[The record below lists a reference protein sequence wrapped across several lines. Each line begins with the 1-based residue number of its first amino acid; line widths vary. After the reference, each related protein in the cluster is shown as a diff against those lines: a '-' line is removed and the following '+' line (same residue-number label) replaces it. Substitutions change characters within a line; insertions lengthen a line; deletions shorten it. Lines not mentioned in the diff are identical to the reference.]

1 MNELE
6 VVKKYVDLLKIH
18 FGFDI
23 IIYDECRLLKDT
35 PLAEI
40 AEVGK
45 WHTNAYCLKIKENER
60 LQRRCVNLKQDFVRK
75 VVESNGLVKST
86 CFCGVTEY
94 VMPIFVNNQLVCMV
108 AASGFYGKISER
120 TERILGK
127 RVGIDYI
134 EFSSFRKASLKN
146 AADENTLSDALSI
159 LCHLLVR
166 FISDNTDIPKRISS
180 MQYTANAHVLKAV
193 EYIAHSFSDTIS
205 AEDVANHCH
214 INLSY
219 LQHLFSS
226 FLGHGIAEHIRL
238 CRLAYAEELL
248 CTTDYSVRYIAL
260 ISGFSSP
267 DYFST
272 AFCKHFGISPLKYRS
287 AYKR

>member
-1 MNELE
+1 MSFDNYKLLILPDVAGISDETIKK
-6 VVKKYVDLLKIH
+6 VKTFINNGGKVIASAKSIVKDNKFVLD
-18 FGFDI
+18 FG
-23 IIYDECRLLKDT
+23 
-35 PLAEI
+35 AEYL
-40 AEVGK
+40 G
-45 WHTNAYCLKIKENER
+45 ENEFYPTY
-60 LQRRCVNLKQDFVRK
+60 LVPHYETVN
-75 VVESNGLVKST
+75 
-86 CFCGVTEY
+86 GVTEY

-180 MQYTANAHVLKAV
+180 MQYTANVHVLKAV

-226 FLGHGIAEHIRL
+226 FLGHGIAEQIRL